1 MQRRQ
6 IPDTDL
12 TISVVG
18 FGCWAIGGLWWGND
32 VTDASSA
39 EAIEAALEVGIDW
52 FDTAPIY
59 GHGHADEVL
68 VRTLGARRH
77 DVVIATKVGVRW
89 DNPQVHATSDLSPEH
104 VRADTEASL
113 RRLGLDTIPLLQV
126 HWPCERGTPLEATL
140 EELVRL
146 RDEGKIRHFGLCNY
160 GGADLRRA
168 MELAPVATLQSAYSM
183 MRREIEGDALPVARG
198 EGSPRAIGVL
208 AYEPLARG
216 FLTGKFRAIPRF
228 PKSDLRARDERFQ
241 GMRFLR
247 GLELVMRLDP
257 VAQKL
262 DVPLAALAVAWV
274 CRQPGVTA
282 AIAGA
287 KRADQIRESARAA
300 ALIEHPTLWPVVDK
314 RLAGW
319 RG

>member
-1 MQRRQ
+1 MDRRA
-6 IPDTDL
+6 IPGTDL
-12 TISVVG
+12 SVSVVG
-18 FGCWAIGGLWWGND
+18 LGCWAIGGLWWGND
-32 VTDASSA
+32 VDDAQS
-39 EAIEAALEVGIDW
+39 EATVAAALDLGIDW
-52 FDTAPIY
+52 FDTAPVY

-68 VRTLGARRH
+68 ARALGSRRH

-140 EELVRL
+140 EELSRL

-160 GGADLRRA
+160 GAEDLARA
-168 MELAPVATLQSAYSM
+168 VDLAPVATLQTAYSL
-183 MRREIEGDALPVARG
+183 MRREAEADLLPVARG
-198 EGSPRAIGVL
+198 QRGGRPLGVL
-208 AYEPLARG
+208 AYEPLGRG
-216 FLTGKFRAIPRF
+216 LLTGKFRAIPRF
-228 PKSDLRARDERFQ
+228 PRTDLRSRDERFQ
-241 GMRFLR
+241 GGRFLR
-247 GLELVMRLDP
+247 GLELVLRLDP
-257 VAQKL
+257 VAKKL

-274 CRQPGVTA
+274 CAQPGVTA

-287 KRADQIRESARAA
+287 KRPSQIADSARAA
-300 ALIEHPTLWPVVDK
+300 ELIHHPTLWTVVD
-314 RLAGW
+314 RRIAGW

>member
-1 MQRRQ
+1 MERRT
-6 IPDTDL
+6 IPGTDL

-32 VTDASSA
+32 VDDRQS
-39 EAIEAALEVGIDW
+39 EAAVAAALDLGIDW
-52 FDTAPIY
+52 FDTAPVY

-68 VRTLGARRH
+68 SRALGARRH

-89 DNPQVHATSDLSPEH
+89 DNPQVHATSDLSAAH

-113 RRLGLDTIPLLQV
+113 RRLQLDQIPLLQV
-126 HWPCERGTPLEATL
+126 HWPCERGTPLEETL
-140 EELVRL
+140 GELVRL

-160 GGADLRRA
+160 GAQELARA
-168 MELAPVATLQSAYSM
+168 AELAPVATLQTAYSLA
-183 MRREIEGDALPVARG
+183 RREAEAELLPVARG
-198 EGSPRAIGVL
+198 DHGGRHLGVL

-216 FLTGKFRAIPRF
+216 LLTGKFRSIPRF
-228 PKSDLRARDERFQ
+228 PRTDLRARDERFA
-241 GMRFLR
+241 GARFLR

-257 VAQKL
+257 VAKKL

-274 CRQPGVTA
+274 CTRPGVTA

-287 KRADQIRESARAA
+287 KRPEQIAESARAA
-300 ALIEHPTLWPVVDK
+300 ELLHHPTLWQVVD
-314 RLAGW
+314 RRVAGW